1 LGWFDGNPVNFNKLT
16 PLAEAEKMANM
27 LGGIEILK
35 EKAFQAFK
43 GKDYQWAAQLS
54 DYLLAIDKNDSE
66 IINLKA
72 DALME
77 IAKTMVTA
85 TGRNYM
91 NSYAIQLR
99 NKIEK

>member
-1 LGWFDGNPVNFNKLT
+1 
-16 PLAEAEKMANM
+16 MANM
-27 LGGIEILK
+27 IGGVEILK

-43 GKDYQWAAQLS
+43 EKDFQWAAQLS

-91 NSYAIQLR
+91 NSYAIQLL